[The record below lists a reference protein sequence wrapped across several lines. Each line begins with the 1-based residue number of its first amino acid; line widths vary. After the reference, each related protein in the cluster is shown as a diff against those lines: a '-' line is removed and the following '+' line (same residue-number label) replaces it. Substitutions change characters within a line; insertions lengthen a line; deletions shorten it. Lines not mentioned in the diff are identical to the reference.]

1 MPKTFLSRLFPHH
14 LKLMVDYNL
23 NPAAIQGL
31 NKIGSIKAKRTTEC
45 GFSQGA
51 DDKDLVYNKE
61 RCVLLTGDFRSIDER
76 RYPPCQHE
84 GIIILREQRASP
96 EKIVACVKAFAQS
109 GYRKETSH
117 NVIHLW
123 EKKAII
129 HKHDKQKEEVL
140 L

>member
-1 MPKTFLSRLFPHH
+1 MPKTFLSRLFPHS

-31 NKIGSIKAKRTTEC
+31 NRIGSIKAKRTTEY

-51 DDKDLVYNKE
+51 DDKDLVYNKK
-61 RCVLLTGDFRSIDER
+61 RCVLLTGDFRSIDEV

-123 EKKAII
+123 EKTAII
-129 HKHDKQKEEVL
+129 HKHNDVKQEVTL
-140 L
+140 